1 MSCIAELYF
10 SNSTSVP
17 GAGELDPSSPYLQSP
32 SYQIPAL
39 WLALFEPKDLLDVQR
54 EDGDESFPYAV
65 KRRTD
70 AILVLAQRSEVLR
83 QALPSLRQEWFE
95 QFQVVLESASFEY
108 VHMDTSDIGQMAGS
122 WDAWKESLVSML
134 QPLVK
139 PNPES
144 LQSWVEAVIPEE
156 STNMS
161 WSYCGSGG
169 DEPMPWEDD
178 AARSCHE

>member
-10 SNSTSVP
+10 SNSTDAP

-39 WLALFEPKDLLDVQR
+39 WLALFEPKDLFDVQR
-54 EDGDESFPYAV
+54 EDDDESFPYAV
-65 KRRTD
+65 KRRAD
-70 AILVLAQRSEVLR
+70 AILALARRSEVLKR
-83 QALPSLRQEWFE
+83 ALPSLRQEWLE
-95 QFQVVLESASFEY
+95 QFQAFLESAQFEY

-122 WDAWKESLVSML
+122 WDEWKESLISML
-134 QPLVK
+134 EPLVQT
-139 PNPES
+139 NPDD
-144 LQSWVEAVIPEE
+144 LQAWVEAVLPEE
-156 STNMS
+156 SKDMS

-178 AARSCHE
+178 A